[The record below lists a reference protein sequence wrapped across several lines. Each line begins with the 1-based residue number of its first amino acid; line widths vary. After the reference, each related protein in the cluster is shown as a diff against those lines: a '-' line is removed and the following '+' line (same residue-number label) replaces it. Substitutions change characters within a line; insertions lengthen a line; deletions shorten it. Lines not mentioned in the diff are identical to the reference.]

1 MSHLLSDA
9 AGVPGLLPFQ
19 VEGVKALVERPALL
33 LADDMG
39 LGKTMQ
45 AIHALREV
53 LSGDP
58 AAKALV
64 IVPAGLVGQ
73 WRSEFQRWSPD
84 LLLSTIRG
92 PVSDRAWQWRAS
104 ANVFVVSY
112 DTFRSDFTLN
122 PHAPVAREWDV
133 VILDEAQRIKNRDTT
148 IARCCKQIV
157 RRRAWALT
165 GTPLENT
172 LDDLASVLEFVRPRR
187 RDDRLPPLRVD
198 DRALLPLHRSVQLRR
213 RKIDVLPELPA
224 KTVIPLALELTEGQR
239 ASYERAERAGIIRLR
254 ELGPDVRIEHV
265 LELITRLKQIC
276 NFCPQTGESAKI
288 EDLRHRMATLVAED
302 ERALVFSQYVD
313 DRFGVHRIAAS
324 LAAFEPLSYTGGLSQ
339 QERER
344 VIERFR
350 EDRRHR
356 VLILSL
362 RAGGVGLN
370 LQEASYVFHF
380 DRWWNPAV
388 ERQAEDRTHR
398 MGQVKPVFIYTYT
411 CVNTIEERVAAIL
424 ARKRALF
431 DEVVDTT
438 SIDLRASLSLQE
450 LLALFGLH
458 RPTTKD

>member
-1 MSHLLSDA
+1 MSHLLQEA
-9 AGVPGLLPFQ
+9 AGSPGLLPFQ
-19 VEGVKALVERPALL
+19 VEGVRALVERPGLL

-39 LGKTMQ
+39 LGKTIQ

-53 LSGDP
+53 VSRDP
-58 AAKALV
+58 EAKALV

-73 WRSEFQRWSPD
+73 WRSELQRWSPD
-84 LLLSTIRG
+84 LQFSTVRG
-92 PVSDRAWQWRAS
+92 TVTDRAWQWRAS

-112 DTFRSDFTLN
+112 DTFRADFTLN

-133 VILDEAQRIKNRDTT
+133 VILDEAQRIKNRDTS
-148 IARCCKQIV
+148 IARCCKQII
-157 RRRAWALT
+157 RRQAWALT

-187 RDDRLPPLRVD
+187 RDERPPPLRVG
-198 DRALLPLHRSVQLRR
+198 DRSLLELHRSVQLRR
-213 RKIDVLPELPA
+213 RKVDVLPQLPA
-224 KTVIPLALELTEGQR
+224 KTVIPVALELTESQR
-239 ASYERAERAGIIRLR
+239 ASYERAERDGIVRLQ

-276 NFCPQTGESAKI
+276 NFCPRTGESAKL
-288 EDLRHRMATLVAED
+288 EDLRERMATLVAEG

-313 DRFGVHRIAAS
+313 ARFGVHRIAAS
-324 LAAFEPLSYTGGLSQ
+324 LTAFGPLSYTGGLSQ

-344 VIERFR
+344 VVERFR
-350 EDRRHR
+350 GDRGYR
-356 VLILSL
+356 VLVLSL

-398 MGQVKPVFIYTYT
+398 MGQDNPVFVYTYT
-411 CVNTIEERVAAIL
+411 CVNTIEERVASIL
-424 ARKRALF
+424 AGKRALF

-438 SIDLRASLSLQE
+438 SIDLKTSLSLRE
-450 LLALFGLH
+450 LLALFGLQ
-458 RPTTKD
+458 